1 MLCGGCQQWFCL
13 GHFGEHRE
21 NLRGQMDDLTC
32 EHDQLHEYFIDHEN
46 IRIHPLMTF
55 VDQWEM
61 KIVEKIRQITNEVR
75 QRLGIFLHRLKE
87 NMEKSLRSIAE
98 QLRLSQQINGYTEM
112 DLNKWRNQLEE
123 LKDKFDKPSMVEIE
137 HYDDERSSTHLRLIQ
152 LRIIQREP
160 GKMRTDLVRVR

>member
-13 GHFGEHRE
+13 RHFGEHRE
-21 NLRGQMDDLTC
+21 DLRGQMDDLTY

-46 IRIHPLMTF
+46 IRIHPLMTQ

-61 KIVEKIRQITNEVR
+61 KIVEKIRHIANEVR
-75 QRLGIFLHRLKE
+75 QRLGMFLHRLKE
-87 NMEKSLRSIAE
+87 NMEESLHFIAE
-98 QLRLSQQINGYTEM
+98 QLRLSQQINGYTEI

-123 LKDKFDKPSMVEIE
+123 LKDKFGKPSMVEIE
-137 HYDDERSSTHLRLIQ
+137 QDDDERSSTHLRLIQ

-160 GKMRTDLVRVR
+160 GKMRTDLFRVR